1 MSNLPPP
8 PPPPAV
14 TAANQPN
21 NPTVVPAPA
30 VPPAGPP
37 SSVLVHLLIYN
48 GYPFKDHWAYFV
60 QSRQHKHIGV
70 KIHAT
75 GDVRTGFIFEVKRN
89 HNLEATEDIPTKVV
103 PLQWV
108 DGALFD
114 EATISGDDEKE
125 EAIDNK
131 PVGEFEEALYK
142 VDVPGKSLVG
152 IDDVPREGAG
162 RKVTQRDCQ
171 TWIVESADQ
180 LVKDGIFKSEVVDYL
195 RAAQQ

>member
-8 PPPPAV
+8 PPAPRV
-14 TAANQPN
+14 TAANQTN
-21 NPTVVPAPA
+21 NPTVVPTPA

-48 GYPFKDHWAYFV
+48 GYPFKDHWAYFA

-75 GDVRTGFIFEVKRN
+75 GNVRTGFIFEVKRN

-103 PLQWV
+103 PLQWA

-114 EATISGDDEKE
+114 EAAISGDDEKE
-125 EAIDNK
+125 EVIENT
-131 PVGEFEEALYK
+131 PVGEFEEALHK

-152 IDDVPREGAG
+152 IDV
-162 RKVTQRDCQ
+162 
-171 TWIVESADQ
+171 
-180 LVKDGIFKSEVVDYL
+180 SETL
-195 RAAQQ
+195 F